1 MSLVSSKE
9 LIRLKQTEEHFPEGT
24 DLPSLCRDVQ
34 FVEVKSI
41 GHGLSLYLGPAIG
54 RGRSRNLAGRDEQ
67 VVNLL
72 LAQLQFSS

>member
-9 LIRLKQTEEHFPEGT
+9 LIRLRQTEEHFPEGT

-34 FVEVKSI
+34 FFEVKSI

-54 RGRSRNLAGRDEQ
+54 RGGSGDLAGRDEQ
-67 VVNLL
+67 AINLL
-72 LAQLQFSS
+72 LAQFQFSR